1 MLKFRSL
8 EKEILDGNNY
18 SKEELF
24 QNLKELEIINSK
36 LGGNKINKKGF
47 QYLSKNKE
55 QLRVLEVGCGGGDN
69 LSFLQKKFPNN
80 QFYGSDINPYCI
92 EYSNKNRKAN
102 LEFFLQDAF
111 ELTEKYDIIYNSLFC
126 HHFSDDEL
134 VIHIKKLYQLS
145 NLGLFINDL
154 ERNPIA
160 YYSIKF
166 LSKIFSKSR
175 LVKNDAPLSVKRGFK
190 KREWEV
196 ILKKAGITNYKIKWC
211 WAFRWLIIIPN
222 ESK

>member
-1 MLKFRSL
+1 MLKSRSL

-47 QYLSKNKE
+47 QNLSKNKE

-134 VIHIKKLYQLS
+134 VIQIKKLYQLS

>member
-36 LGGNKINKKGF
+36 LGGNRINQKGL
-47 QYLSKNKE
+47 QYLSKNKKN
-55 QLRVLEVGCGGGDN
+55 LKILEVGCGGGDN
-69 LSFLQKKFPNN
+69 LRFLQGKFPEN
-80 QFYGSDINPYCI
+80 QFFGSDINPYCI
-92 EYSNKNRKAN
+92 EYSNLKTQTNID
-102 LEFFLQDAF
+102 FFLQDAF
-111 ELTEKYDIIYNSLFC
+111 ELTEKYDIIFNSLFC

-134 VIHIKKLYQLS
+134 VTQIIKLHKLS
-145 NLGLFINDL
+145 NIGLFINDL
-154 ERNPIA
+154 DRNPLA
-160 YYSIKF
+160 YYSVKF

-190 KREWEV
+190 KREWEI
-196 ILKKAGITNYKIKWC
+196 ILKKAEIKNYKIIWC

>member
-1 MLKFRSL
+1 MLKSRSL

-134 VIHIKKLYQLS
+134 VIHIKKLYHLS